1 MRSQEAKE
9 GDTSLTTKEREDH
22 VRTDGIVKELQV
34 QMEQRNKLKESI
46 VLGQLKK
53 LLYGD
58 RRGRFIQD
66 CTFKTRLKGE
76 YSE

>member
-1 MRSQEAKE
+1 MRTKE
-9 GDTSLTTKEREDH
+9 EKQGDTSLTKKEREDH
-22 VRTDGIVKELQV
+22 IRTEGIVKELQV
-34 QMEQRNKLKESI
+34 QMEQRNQLKESI

-66 CTFKTRLKGE
+66 CTFKTRLKG
-76 YSE
+76 